1 MNKPLIAT
9 AMVLVC
15 AAGLSAQWRGEVAQL
30 FLKSP
35 DYKAISER
43 ILQNYDGLESLQDKA
58 DAAGILAFCFGHL
71 NDSANETRWIV
82 EYFETG
88 KGKDSGFAFLDL
100 LHQADVIGWL
110 NDWRSR
116 YPLVTE
122 IALIKGIGDQTIIPQ
137 GILPLVIEIS
147 TDSFYKF
154 SRGTAVL
161 EGGQFKSG
169 FNIIALDA
177 NELFLNSGSRVYVL
191 ELKAGRL
198 IQKKEI
204 ALEVEVISPQRAASP
219 SSPRSSFGPAASIAY
234 TLSMYIGG
242 ELVMTSTKVEKPV
255 SLALNVKPSQ
265 NPFGFSPDYVL
276 KKDQPGIYNSFSIF
290 SAIGLIYSLLK
301 DLLTKKGK
309 KDVESPRIEL
319 VKDLSLVF
327 KQRDMAGRGWETKVA
342 VKLRTKNLPYVLSV
356 P

>member
-1 MNKPLIAT
+1 
-9 AMVLVC
+9 MVLAC
-15 AAGLSAQWRGEVAQL
+15 AAGLSAQWRGDVARL
-30 FLKSP
+30 FLKAP
-35 DYKAISER
+35 DHKAISER
-43 ILQNYDGLESLQDKA
+43 ILQEYDGLESLQDKA

-88 KGKDSGFAFLDL
+88 KGKDSGYAFLDL
-100 LHQADVIGWL
+100 VHQADVIGWL

-122 IALIKGIGDQTIIPQ
+122 IALIRGVGDQSIIPQ
-137 GILPLVIEIS
+137 GILPLVVEIS
-147 TDSFYKF
+147 TDAFYKF
-154 SRGTAVL
+154 SRGTSVL

-191 ELKAGRL
+191 ELKSGRL
-198 IQKKEI
+198 ILKKEI
-204 ALEVEVISPQRAASP
+204 SLEIEVTSPRSAIPP
-219 SSPRSSFGPAASIAY
+219 SSPRPSFGPSTSITY
-234 TLSMYIGG
+234 TLAMYIGG

-255 SLALNVKPSQ
+255 SLALNIKPSG
-265 NPFGFSPDYVL
+265 NPYGFSPDYIL

-290 SAIGLIYSLLK
+290 SAIGLLYSLLK
-301 DLLTKKGK
+301 DLFTKKGK
-309 KDVESPRIEL
+309 KDVEPPRIEL
-319 VKDLSLVF
+319 VKDMSLVF
-327 KQRDMAGRGWETKVA
+327 KQRDMAGRSWETKVG